1 MRPRLRL
8 FTGEEEGGVGTLA
21 EPDTNVRLG
30 EILEILADADRC
42 GRTWLSDFTD
52 DEVRVSADLYEVL
65 SSYWHL
71 RPSA

>member
-8 FTGEEEGGVGTLA
+8 FSGEENYNTVVA
-21 EPDTNVRLG
+21 EPPVSVRLG
-30 EILEILADADRC
+30 EITEILAHAAISN
-42 GRTWLSDFTD
+42 RTWLSDFAN
-52 DEVRVSADLYEVL
+52 DEVQISADLYDVL